1 MTEDGKIVI
10 SGYSVFKFVE
20 TKGVPLDFILSSLP
34 NDEYIVDWLEFVLTS
49 VQHNWKLRGT
59 LIKIENSMLDVY
71 GKTYST
77 PIIEELYKRCEIFL
91 DDL

>member
-1 MTEDGKIVI
+1 M
-10 SGYSVFKFVE
+10 E

-34 NDEYIVDWLEFVLTS
+34 KEEYVIDWLDFILTS

-59 LIKIENSMLDVY
+59 MKKIENSMNDVY
-71 GKTYST
+71 GRVYSL
-77 PIIEELYKRCEIFL
+77 PVIEELQKRCKPFT